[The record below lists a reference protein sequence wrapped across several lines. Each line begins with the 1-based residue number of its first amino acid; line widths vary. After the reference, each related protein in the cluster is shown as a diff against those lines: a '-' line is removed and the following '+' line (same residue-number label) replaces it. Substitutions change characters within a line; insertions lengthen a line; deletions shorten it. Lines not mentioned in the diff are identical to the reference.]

1 MIKLELTME
10 EINNMMVFMER
21 VELKGK
27 EVPAYNALVYKI
39 QQAVQQIKQPVQSI
53 QETEE

>member
-1 MIKLELTME
+1 MIKVELTME